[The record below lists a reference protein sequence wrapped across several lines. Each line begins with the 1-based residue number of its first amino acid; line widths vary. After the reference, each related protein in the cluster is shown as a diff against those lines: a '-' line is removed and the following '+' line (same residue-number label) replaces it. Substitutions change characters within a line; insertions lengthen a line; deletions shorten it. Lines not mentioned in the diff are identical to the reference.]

1 MRPLRPRVSVT
12 QHSVDV
18 NHDFSRPFQEFYGA
32 DPKCSP
38 DYGRIINQR
47 HFNRIMSLMEGY
59 SPVIGGQSD
68 ASQRYIGRKLKRYG
82 VTAPKLVSD
91 ERSCSDPAA
100 PTVLKDVP
108 PHSRLMQEE
117 IFGPVLPIV
126 TVSDMDDAIS
136 FINEREKPLALYI
149 FCSDKKVRGNK
160 RSLEIFSFFFLNG

>member
-1 MRPLRPRVSVT
+1 
-12 QHSVDV
+12 
-18 NHDFSRPFQEFYGA
+18 
-32 DPKCSP
+32 
-38 DYGRIINQR
+38 
-47 HFNRIMSLMEGY
+47 MSLMEGY

-68 ASQRYIGRKLKRYG
+68 ASQRYIGRKLKRYR
-82 VTAPKLVSD
+82 VTASKLVFD
-91 ERSCSDPAA
+91 ERSCSHPAA

-149 FCSDKKVRGNK
+149 FCSDKKVRGNE
-160 RSLEIFSFFFLNG
+160 RSLEILRFFLWLKSFSSSSSSSLAFIRQQRR

>member
-1 MRPLRPRVSVT
+1 
-12 QHSVDV
+12 
-18 NHDFSRPFQEFYGA
+18 
-32 DPKCSP
+32 
-38 DYGRIINQR
+38 
-47 HFNRIMSLMEGY
+47 MSLMEGY

-68 ASQRYIGRKLKRYG
+68 ASQRYIGRKLKRYR
-82 VTAPKLVSD
+82 VTVSKLVSN
-91 ERSCSDPAA
+91 ECSCSNPAA

-160 RSLEIFSFFFLNG
+160 KES